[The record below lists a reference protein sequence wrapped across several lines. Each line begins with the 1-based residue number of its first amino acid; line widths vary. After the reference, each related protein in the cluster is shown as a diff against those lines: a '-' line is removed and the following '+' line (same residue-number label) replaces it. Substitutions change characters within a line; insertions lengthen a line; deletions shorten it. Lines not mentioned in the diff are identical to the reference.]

1 MKIIGKPRKQGE
13 NASSKDE
20 KIIAEAGKI
29 LSDDGLE
36 QVAGGWGREV
46 SPIFGDVT
54 TCELCGNSERGTVYP
69 LQDPMSG
76 LRIIEYY
83 CEHCQQSFGVYVG

>member
-1 MKIIGKPRKQGE
+1 MKIIGKPRKQVE
-13 NASSKDE
+13 NASSKGE
-20 KIIAEAGKI
+20 KIIAEAGRI

-36 QVAGGWGREV
+36 QVTGGWGREV

-54 TCELCGNSERGTVYP
+54 TCELCGNSEPGTIYP

-76 LRIIEYY
+76 LRIIKYY